1 MPNSGFTRAQ
11 TGPLNVL
18 AVHEMLPH
26 PDRHGADLQW
36 MQMLEELR
44 AQGHQI
50 THIARSGVNRA
61 RYAPP
66 LEALG
71 IKVLTPDAERLH
83 FLGFDLYSDWSLE
96 NLLSQNNFD
105 LAILFHWFWNGISIP
120 EHYLEDIRR
129 LSPHTFIA
137 VLTDDQQGLRELQ
150 AAKLTNYWADFER
163 SHNFSAREMEVY
175 RRADVVL
182 TISEDDRKAFLRTD
196 PTLRTGPMPMI
207 ATTGPGGLPF
217 DARADVLFLANFDNP
232 ANRDAID
239 WMLAEIWPQVR
250 KELPTAN
257 LALVGNNLP
266 AKLGTTQPAIR
277 RVGFVADLSPIFGQC
292 RIAASPIRFGTG
304 IKTKNL
310 LAMAHGLPLVTT
322 TVGADGLSL
331 DHNRTALIADSAPD
345 FSAALV
351 HAYTNEI
358 QWRALSTNGRQLIT
372 QNFSRQHM
380 AESVRTLID
389 QARTLTPKKSDP
401 AFRWSYRLV
410 EDRFPEVLTHDP
422 PTSRAHVRI
431 ARYLVLAEEFLAAG
445 QPQQAL
451 DQLRHIFTVL
461 RGRIDANGPNVRALN
476 LLAACY
482 TQLGDNKTA
491 TAYHQKAAHRLWT
504 KPTTNSATKNRAS
517 KHPFFSV
524 TIPTCNRLPILQQC
538 LQALEQQSLS
548 PNEFEVIVV
557 DDGSSDATQA
567 FCKSFRPR
575 FDFQYLRQLNA
586 GAGAARRR
594 AVRHA
599 SGDFLL
605 FLNDDSIAAPD
616 LLQTHKTA
624 HLGSP
629 SCDRTA
635 ILGNFRLPPEAANRA
650 LTRFLST
657 SPFLFPQNTLR
668 PGKYWEYTY
677 FVTCNLSVPRE
688 AVLTVG
694 SFDPQLRVAEDSDLG
709 LRLSR
714 KGFCVQYLPEAAATH
729 QHLPFTVRDLIRRAQ
744 AYGPMQLTF
753 LRKHPALLGD
763 GTSPFG
769 MLDQAAAISWQ
780 TLITSRR
787 QEIEA
792 TVQQLERIDA
802 LDFSPF
808 LTMSAG
814 QRSAADEITTLFRR
828 SVPDVYW
835 HYFFESL
842 LAAWNQQPADHAPQP
857 ARATAHHDQ
866 AFL

>member
-1 MPNSGFTRAQ
+1 MPNPGFTRAQ

-18 AVHEMLPH
+18 AIHEMLPH

-36 MQMLEELR
+36 MQILEELR
-44 AQGHQI
+44 TQGHQI

-83 FLGFDLYSDWSLE
+83 FLGFDLTSDWSLE
-96 NLLSQNNFD
+96 NLLTQNNFD

-129 LSPHTFIA
+129 LSPDTFIA

-182 TISEDDRKAFLRTD
+182 TISEDDRRAFLRTE

-207 ATTGPGGLPF
+207 AATGPEGLPF
-217 DARADVLFLANFDNP
+217 EDRADVLFLANFDNP

-239 WMLAEIWPQVR
+239 WMIAEIWPQVR
-250 KELPTAN
+250 KDLPASN

-266 AKLGTTQPAIR
+266 AKLGAAQPGIR
-277 RVGFVADLSPIFGQC
+277 RFGFVADLAPIFGQC
-292 RIAASPIRFGTG
+292 RVAASPVRFGTG

-310 LAMAHGLPLVTT
+310 LALAHGLPLVTT

-331 DHNRTALIADSAPD
+331 DHNHTALIADSAAD
-345 FSAALV
+345 FSAAIIE
-351 HAYTNEI
+351 AYTDGKK
-358 QWRALSTNGRQLIT
+358 WRALSENGRELIT
-372 QNFSRQHM
+372 ENFSRQRM

-389 QARTLTPKKSDP
+389 QARTLAPKNFDHH
-401 AFRWSYRLV
+401 FRWSYRVV

-422 PTSRAHVRI
+422 PTARAHLRI
-431 ARYLVLAEEFLAAG
+431 ARYLVLAEEFLVG
-445 QPQQAL
+445 NQPQLAL
-451 DQLRHIFTVL
+451 DQLRHIFTML

-482 TQLGDNKTA
+482 TQLGDTETA
-491 TAYHQKAAHRLWT
+491 TTYQQKAAHRLWT
-504 KPTTNSATKNRAS
+504 KPKAQAPPKNRAS
-517 KHPFFSV
+517 KNPFFSV
-524 TIPTCNRLPILQQC
+524 TIPTHNRQPILQHC

-557 DDGSSDATQA
+557 DDGSSDATES
-567 FCKSFRPR
+567 FCKSFRPN
-575 FDFQYLRQLNA
+575 FEFQYLRQVNA

-594 AVRHA
+594 TVRHA

-616 LLQTHKTA
+616 LLQAHKNA
-624 HLGSP
+624 HQASQA
-629 SCDRTA
+629 CDRTA
-635 ILGNFRLPPEAANRA
+635 VLGDFRLPPDASNRA
-650 LTRFLST
+650 LTRFLT
-657 SPFLFPQNTLR
+657 ASPFLFPQNTLR

-677 FVTCNLSVPRE
+677 FVTCNLSVDRE
-688 AVLTVG
+688 AVLAVG

-709 LRLSR
+709 LRLGHQ
-714 KGFCVQYLPEAAATH
+714 GFCVKYVPEAAATH
-729 QHLPFTVRDLIRRAQ
+729 QHLPFTVRDLICRAH
-744 AYGPMQLTF
+744 AYGPMQLFF

-769 MLDQAAAISWQ
+769 MLDESAAKSWQ
-780 TLITSRR
+780 TLIASRR
-787 QEIEA
+787 EEIEA
-792 TVQQLERIDA
+792 TVKQLERIDA
-802 LDFSPF
+802 LDFAPF

-814 QRSAADEITTLFRR
+814 ERSAADEITALFRR
-828 SVPDVYW
+828 AVPEVYW

-842 LAAWNQQPADHAPQP
+842 LDAWNREPSDRSSRSSRAITAP
-857 ARATAHHDQ
+857 DE